1 MGTPHSAARA
11 SCMQPG
17 DGWGQ
22 PDQATRYPSAQTGDG
37 GGGGAPPNQQ
47 RALPV
52 HDLPEREKEG
62 GIPHKQEGE
71 GMALP
76 EQHSAL
82 PAQGTREREGGGT
95 PLTGEERRGG
105 RRESIQTGKRT
116 QGRADGT
123 RKRRRRTAPIRGE
136 EGARGAGA
144 EYSL

>member
-1 MGTPHSAARA
+1 MGTTRPGNKITQRA
-11 SCMQPG
+11 DRG
-17 DGWGQ
+17 
-22 PDQATRYPSAQTGDG
+22 RRR
-37 GGGGAPPNQQ
+37 GGAPPNQQ

-82 PAQGTREREGGGT
+82 PAQGTREREGGY
-95 PLTGEERRGG
+95 PPNRRVDNSREEGEEPERKVDLGQDVRD
-105 RRESIQTGKRT
+105 RREETMHRPHYG
-116 QGRADGT
+116 GG
-123 RKRRRRTAPIRGE
+123 
-136 EGARGAGA
+136 GAREAGV